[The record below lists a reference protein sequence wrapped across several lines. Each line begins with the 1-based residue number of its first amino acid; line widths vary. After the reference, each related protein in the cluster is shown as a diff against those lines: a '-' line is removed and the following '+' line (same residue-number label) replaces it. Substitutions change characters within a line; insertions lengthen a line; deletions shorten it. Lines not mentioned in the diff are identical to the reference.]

1 MIGTDYEL
9 EKRKTSSRIIADV
22 FDMPTAREMEAVANI
37 DVTKS
42 TEESETSTNLDD
54 DDKPKKRRRRR
65 RRKPRKDEIAPNT
78 SNEAEDVNQGDAP
91 SSDKSNFVELE
102 PVKEQSIEPKAAKSK
117 RKPKIKDITEIE
129 INISEKPSDAKQSVV
144 EISEEIKPKKRK
156 RRTKAQIEADEAE
169 AKKNKDSGKPKK
181 SQPKAKK
188 STGKS
193 SSSGIKAEEKKT
205 KSLTKAKK
213 STVEASEDVKISPEG
228 KSISLEDEV
237 PTKPKR
243 RGWWSKS

>member
-1 MIGTDYEL
+1 
-9 EKRKTSSRIIADV
+9 
-22 FDMPTAREMEAVANI
+22 MPTAREMEAAANI

-42 TEESETSTNLDD
+42 TEDAETSTNLDD

-65 RRKPRKDEIAPNT
+65 RRKPRKDEIAPDT

-91 SSDKSNFVELE
+91 SSDKSNIV
-102 PVKEQSIEPKAAKSK
+102 SIEPAKEQLLKPKAVKSK

-144 EISEEIKPKKRK
+144 EISEEVKPKKRK

-169 AKKNKDSGKPKK
+169 AKKNKDLEKPKK

-188 STGKS
+188 SAGKL
-193 SSSGIKAEEKKT
+193 SSSGTRAEENKT
-205 KSLTKAKK
+205 KSLTKTKK
-213 STVEASEDVKISPEG
+213 STVEAPEDVKISPED
-228 KSISLEDEV
+228 KSIGIEDEV
-237 PTKPKR
+237 PSKPKR